1 MQSSDNFRLIVRRG
15 PQPNQVYDL
24 NKDIITIGRDIT
36 NDITINDPEVS
47 RHHLRF
53 TRGAGGFTLEDLGST
68 NGTFVNG
75 QRLTGAKPL
84 NNGDML
90 GLGETVTLGYE
101 MARGAAP
108 AGQGQAPMVG
118 GQPPAPAAGQPYS
131 PYSPQAAQQPPPQ
144 QAQQPQSPYAPPAQQ
159 PQAPS
164 YSPQPASYGQQNQ
177 PQQPAY
183 GQQQGQPQSAAGGYN
198 PPPPPGAA
206 YDYDPYA
213 VREEE
218 PRSMTRWVAIGCVAV
233 SLLCCCGT
241 IAGLFLVDAL
251 CLWNRVPLLG
261 DLVKAVGYNIVC
273 K

>member
-233 SLLCCCGT
+233 SVLCCCAT
-241 IAGLFLVDAL
+241 FVSLVVIDYA
-251 CLWNRVPLLG
+251 CLWNRIPLLG

>member
-1 MQSSDNFRLIVRRG
+1 MQGSDNYRLVVRRG

-84 NNGDML
+84 NNGDLL

-101 MARGAAP
+101 LARGLPASAAAP
-108 AGQGQAPMVG
+108 GSPALLQTAANPVQS
-118 GQPPAPAAGQPYS
+118 PAPQPQASASPSYS
-131 PYSPQAAQQPPPQ
+131 PYS
-144 QAQQPQSPYAPPAQQ
+144 PPAQQ
-159 PQAPS
+159 PQAPAYNPPAPQS
-164 YSPQPASYGQQNQ
+164 PYSPQAQQPQ

-183 GQQQGQPQSAAGGYN
+183 GTPPPPAAGG
-198 PPPPPGAA
+198 

-213 VREEE
+213 AREEE
-218 PRSMTRWVAIGCVAV
+218 PRSMTRWIVIGCVGI

-241 IAGLFLVDAL
+241 VVGFFLVDTL
-251 CLWNRVPLLG
+251 CLWDRIPLLP
-261 DLVKAVGYNIVC
+261 DLVRAIGWTVTC
-273 K
+273 S

>member
-108 AGQGQAPMVG
+108 VGQAPVVG
-118 GQPPAPAAGQPYS
+118 GQP
-131 PYSPQAAQQPPPQ
+131 
-144 QAQQPQSPYAPPAQQ
+144 
-159 PQAPS
+159 
-164 YSPQPASYGQQNQ
+164 
-177 PQQPAY
+177 
-183 GQQQGQPQSAAGGYN
+183 
-198 PPPPPGAA
+198 
-206 YDYDPYA
+206 
-213 VREEE
+213 
-218 PRSMTRWVAIGCVAV
+218 
-233 SLLCCCGT
+233 
-241 IAGLFLVDAL
+241 
-251 CLWNRVPLLG
+251 
-261 DLVKAVGYNIVC
+261 
-273 K
+273 